1 MIIETSGKVGF
12 DNMKNILD
20 TLYLHLNNTYQSK
33 NWTIFKAGSRTS
45 ILITSSKITLKW
57 MSIRMVNVISSVLAN
72 HNYEEKFIKP

>member
-33 NWTIFKAGSRTS
+33 NWTIFKAESRTS